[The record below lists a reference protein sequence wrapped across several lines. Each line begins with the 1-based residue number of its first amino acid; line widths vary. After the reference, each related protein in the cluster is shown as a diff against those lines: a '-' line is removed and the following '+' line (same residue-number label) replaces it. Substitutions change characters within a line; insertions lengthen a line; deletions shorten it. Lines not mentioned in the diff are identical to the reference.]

1 MIHAYHNFLL
11 EIADLEN
18 TVYPVFGRTRRCH
31 SQKLDY
37 VPILWDKHTNITRS
51 LVLDSGHKDCK
62 QCWYDQDGHAC
73 FDDDSRIFQQLDI
86 SKKAVG
92 QARWCLPTTTD
103 AFDCGT
109 WMSWCHTVPALDSFV
124 NSSIPSTIGWICLHA
139 LGMSSLRSIGSNI
152 WLQLKM

>member
-1 MIHAYHNFLL
+1 MEGSLQAMVLLHDVACQLQPNVLTYAAALKSEGDCLPLGSHVWMCLTIGCLKIQLMIHAYHNFLL

-86 SKKAVG
+86 SKKSC
-92 QARWCLPTTTD
+92 WT
-103 AFDCGT
+103 
-109 WMSWCHTVPALDSFV
+109 S
-124 NSSIPSTIGWICLHA
+124 
-139 LGMSSLRSIGSNI
+139 
-152 WLQLKM
+152 